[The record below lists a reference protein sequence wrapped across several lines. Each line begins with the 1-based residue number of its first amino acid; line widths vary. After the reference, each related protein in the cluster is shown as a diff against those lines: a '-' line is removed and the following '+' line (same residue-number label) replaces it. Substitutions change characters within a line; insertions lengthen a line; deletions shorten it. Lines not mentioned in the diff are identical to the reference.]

1 VLNQSCACIAVTA
14 VLGLEAL
21 LAAYLPKSSLGQENK
36 KACWAPSEWLVNAQE
51 PGKGCG
57 LGRTRGVGAAG
68 LTFHG
73 ALRRCPSAL
82 LYGRTKQ
89 KADHRKMIGFLRN
102 LVPRRGL
109 EPPHPKAHGPEPCA
123 STNSATWAI
132 SLYAYDCAKSLQR
145 FCCVSS
151 KEKGL

>member
-1 VLNQSCACIAVTA
+1 MA

-21 LAAYLPKSSLGQENK
+21 LAAYLLKSSLGQENK

-73 ALRRCPSAL
+73 LASVPKRLAVWAHK
-82 LYGRTKQ
+82 TKS
-89 KADHRKMIGFLRN
+89 R
-102 LVPRRGL
+102 
-109 EPPHPKAHGPEPCA
+109 
-123 STNSATWAI
+123 
-132 SLYAYDCAKSLQR
+132 
-145 FCCVSS
+145 SS
-151 KEKGL
+151 KDDRLFEEFGAQKRTRTSTPEGTWT